1 MIKIYRTSLG
11 NLSTS
16 VVVEGV
22 PQRVHFYAHDGVNG
36 LFSTDDEALQ
46 RALEQSRG
54 YGKRFTLLEGSKA
67 QPEPETYTLVPGIRS
82 WQAARDYLRKE
93 PYGLTDEEVSTPA
106 LIEQAAERFHL
117 VFTQLKK
124 GKRR

>member
-67 QPEPETYTLVPGIRS
+67 QPEPETYTLVPGHTLV
-82 WQAARDYLRKE
+82 AGC
-93 PYGLTDEEVSTPA
+93 PGLFE
-106 LIEQAAERFHL
+106 
-117 VFTQLKK
+117 K
-124 GKRR
+124 GTVWTYRRGGLYPDSD

>member
-54 YGKRFTLLEGSKA
+54 YGKRFTCSKGA
-67 QPEPETYTLVPGIRS
+67 KPNPSPRLIPSSPAYARGRLPGTI
-82 WQAARDYLRKE
+82 
-93 PYGLTDEEVSTPA
+93 
-106 LIEQAAERFHL
+106 
-117 VFTQLKK
+117 
-124 GKRR
+124 

>member
-1 MIKIYRTSLG
+1 MCFSILMGGDQIARLDGWKEYERILEYPIYVYPRRDARTERFAG
-11 NLSTS
+11 
-16 VVVEGV
+16 
-22 PQRVHFYAHDGVNG
+22 
-36 LFSTDDEALQ
+36 
-46 RALEQSRG
+46 
-54 YGKRFTLLEGSKA
+54 RFTLLEGSKA

-93 PYGLTDEEVSTPA
+93 PYGLTDEEVSTPT

>member
-1 MIKIYRTSLG
+1 MIKIYQTRLG

-16 VVVEGV
+16 VVVGGV
-22 PQRVHFYAHDGVNG
+22 VHRVQFYARDGVNG
-36 LFSTDDEALQ
+36 LFSTDNEPLQ
-46 RALEQSRG
+46 QALEQSRG
-54 YGKRFTLLEGSKA
+54 FGKRFTIFEVARS
-67 QPEPETYTLVPGIRS
+67 EPRQEAYQLVPGIRS

-93 PYGLTDEEVSTPA
+93 PYGLSDEEVSTPA

-124 GKRR
+124 GKKR